1 MRLPAESD
9 TCFMAEIVEA
19 IVSSQRR
26 LTDPLE
32 TSLVES
38 GSENMSD
45 EAEEYVKWMDSFGHN
60 RRKYFESLGEG
71 AKPPV
76 PSIEHPPKIEQKPL
90 PSHLKYAYLGVEST
104 LPVIISSSLT
114 AMEEEKLLR
123 VLRDHKQALGWSL
136 ADLKGIRPS
145 MCMHRILLEDGHKPS
160 VEAQKRLNPK
170 MKEVVRKE
178 VLKWLDTGVIYPI
191 SDSAWVS
198 PVQVVPK
205 KGGTT
210 VIKTENNILLPS
222 RTVTGWRI
230 CIDYRKLNK
239 ATRKDHFPLP
249 FLDQMLD
256 RLAGYEYYCFL
267 DGYSGY
273 NQIAI
278 APEDQEKTTFTCPY
292 GTFAFRRMPFELCN
306 APGTFQRCMM
316 AIFSDMVEKTIE
328 IFMDD
333 FSIMG
338 NSFDNCLKN
347 LRAVLAR
354 CEETNLVLNWEKCH
368 FMVQEGIVLG
378 HRISARGIEVDKA
391 KIEAIE
397 KLPPPSSVKG
407 IRSFLGHAGF
417 YMRFIKDFSH
427 IAKPLSNLLVQ
438 GIPFEF
444 NSQCLHAFTVLKD
457 KLISAPI
464 VVAPD
469 WSFPFELMCDAS
481 DYAIGAVLGQK
492 REKIFQVIYYASR
505 TFNDAQLNYSTT
517 EKELLAIVFAFD
529 KFRLYLIGNKVVVHT
544 DHSAIK
550 YLMTKKDAKPRLI
563 RWVLLLQEF
572 DVEIKDKKGT
582 ENLVADH
589 LSRLE
594 GARDDVPVNDEF
606 PDEKLFAIENKREI
620 PWFAVYVNYLV
631 AKVIPPEFNY
641 QKKKRFFAHLKHYY
655 WEEPILCRHCAD
667 QVIRRCVPEDEMHSI
682 LNHCHTLPCGGH
694 FGGQRTAA
702 KVLQSGFN
710 WPSLFKDA
718 HRFVSTCDKCQRMGN
733 ISRKDDPPM
742 HPILEVELF
751 DLWGIDFMGPF
762 PASYNNLYI
771 LLAVDYVS
779 KWVEAI
785 PSRTNDAKVV
795 AQFLRSNIFSRF
807 GTPRAL
813 ITDNGTH
820 FCNKVIDKVLQKYGV
835 RHRTSLAY
843 HPQSNGQAE
852 VSNREI
858 KYILEKTVNSSRK
871 DWSKKMD
878 DALWAYRTTF
888 KTPLGMSPFRLVYGK
903 ACHLRVELEHRAYWA
918 TRQLNMDST
927 LAGEKRLL
935 QLSELDEFRN
945 EAYENAYI
953 YKEKTKAWHDKHITR
968 KEFTAGQQVLLF
980 NSRLKLFPGKLNS
993 RWFGPF
999 TVTKVFSHGG
1009 AEVSHPEKGTFTVA
1023 TQRLKPYYGGEFL
1036 AGKQIIPLTAADEV

>member
-1 MRLPAESD
+1 M
-9 TCFMAEIVEA
+9 
-19 IVSSQRR
+19 
-26 LTDPLE
+26 
-32 TSLVES
+32 
-38 GSENMSD
+38 
-45 EAEEYVKWMDSFGHN
+45 
-60 RRKYFESLGEG
+60 
-71 AKPPV
+71 
-76 PSIEHPPKIEQKPL
+76 
-90 PSHLKYAYLGVEST
+90 
-104 LPVIISSSLT
+104 
-114 AMEEEKLLR
+114 
-123 VLRDHKQALGWSL
+123 
-136 ADLKGIRPS
+136 
-145 MCMHRILLEDGHKPS
+145 
-160 VEAQKRLNPK
+160 
-170 MKEVVRKE
+170 
-178 VLKWLDTGVIYPI
+178 IYPI
-191 SDSAWVS
+191 SDSAWLS

-267 DGYSGY
+267 DGYSDY
-273 NQIAI
+273 NQITI

-292 GTFAFRRMPFELCN
+292 GTFAFRRMPFGLCN

-333 FSIMG
+333 FSVMG
-338 NSFDNCLKN
+338 NSFDNCLAN
-347 LRAVLAR
+347 LRVVLAR

-378 HRISARGIEVDKA
+378 HRISARGIEVDKV

-417 YMRFIKDFSH
+417 YRRFIKDFSQ

-444 NSQCLHAFTVLKD
+444 DSQCLHAFTVLKD
-457 KLISAPI
+457 KLISALI

-505 TFNDAQLNYSTT
+505 TLNDAQLNYATT

-529 KFRLYLIGNKVVVHT
+529 KFRPYLIGNKVVVHT

-550 YLMTKKDAKPRLI
+550 YLMTKKDAKPQLI

-572 DVEIKDKKGT
+572 DVEIKDMKGT
-582 ENLVADH
+582 ENLVANH

-594 GARDDVPVNDEF
+594 MTRDDVPVNDEF
-606 PDEKLFAIENKREI
+606 PDDKLFVIEDKRAV
-620 PWFAVYVNYLV
+620 PWFADYVNYLV

-641 QKKKRFFAHLKHYY
+641 QQKKRFFAHLKHYY
-655 WEEPILCRHCAD
+655 WEEPILYRHCAD

-682 LNHCHTLPCGGH
+682 LDHCHTLPCGGH
-694 FGGQRTAA
+694 FGGQITAA
-702 KVLQSGFN
+702 KVLQSGFY

-733 ISRKDDPPM
+733 ISRKDETPM

-785 PSRTNDAKVV
+785 PTRTNDAKVV
-795 AQFLRSNIFSRF
+795 AKFLRSNIFSRF

-852 VSNREI
+852 ISNREI

-871 DWSKKMD
+871 DWSKKID
-878 DALWAYRTTF
+878 DALWAYRTAF

-903 ACHLRVELEHRAYWA
+903 ACHLPVELEHRAYWA
-918 TRQLNMDST
+918 TRQLNMNST

-935 QLSELDEFRN
+935 
-945 EAYENAYI
+945 
-953 YKEKTKAWHDKHITR
+953 
-968 KEFTAGQQVLLF
+968 
-980 NSRLKLFPGKLNS
+980 
-993 RWFGPF
+993 
-999 TVTKVFSHGG
+999 
-1009 AEVSHPEKGTFTVA
+1009 
-1023 TQRLKPYYGGEFL
+1023 
-1036 AGKQIIPLTAADEV
+1036 